1 MKRNLLLTLLTA
13 ALCVGCASRPVV
25 QSRGTLQE
33 VVKQGTTY
41 HLDARRSGLGENEVR
56 GLRDRLQKAGLSPA
70 SAEKAKLIVTLSS
83 DLQSSTE
90 RQHTGGKN
98 EVRGVRD
105 RLQKAG
111 LSPASAE
118 KAKLIVTLS
127 SDLQSSTERQHTGG
141 KNGVAYDRQVN
152 ARRLT
157 LTVAENRAGTGK
169 ILMEVSSADAG
180 SASAE
185 TLLTAAVAGLGS

>member
-1 MKRNLLLTLLTA
+1 MNRNLLILTLLA
-13 ALCVGCASRPVV
+13 AVLSAGCASQSVV
-25 QSRGTLQE
+25 QRHGNLQA
-33 VVKQGTTY
+33 VAKQGTTY

-70 SAEKAKLIVTLSS
+70 SAETAKLIVTLSS
-83 DLQSSTE
+83 DLQSS
-90 RQHTGGKN
+90 
-98 EVRGVRD
+98 
-105 RLQKAG
+105 
-111 LSPASAE
+111 S
-118 KAKLIVTLS
+118 
-127 SDLQSSTERQHTGG
+127 ERQHTGG

-157 LTVAENRAGTGK
+157 LTVAENRAGAGRV
-169 ILMEVSSADAG
+169 LMEVSSADAG

>member
-1 MKRNLLLTLLTA
+1 MKRNLLLTLLAA
-13 ALCVGCASRPVV
+13 ALCVGCASQPVV
-25 QSRGTLQE
+25 QSRGNLQE
-33 VVKQGTTY
+33 VAKQGTTY

-70 SAEKAKLIVTLSS
+70 SAETAKLIVT
-83 DLQSSTE
+83 
-90 RQHTGGKN
+90 
-98 EVRGVRD
+98 V
-105 RLQKAG
+105 
-111 LSPASAE
+111 
-118 KAKLIVTLS
+118 S

-157 LTVAENRAGTGK
+157 LTVAENRAGAGK
-169 ILMEVSSADAG
+169 VLMEVSAADAG

>member
-1 MKRNLLLTLLTA
+1 MKLNLLLTLLTA
-13 ALCVGCASRPVV
+13 ALCVGCASQPVV
-25 QSRGTLQE
+25 QSRGNLQE
-33 VVKQGTTY
+33 VAKQGTTY

-56 GLRDRLQKAGLSPA
+56 GLRARLQKAGLSPA
-70 SAEKAKLIVTLSS
+70 TAETAKLIVTLSS

-90 RQHTGGKN
+90 R
-98 EVRGVRD
+98 R
-105 RLQKAG
+105 
-111 LSPASAE
+111 
-118 KAKLIVTLS
+118 
-127 SDLQSSTERQHTGG
+127 HTGG
-141 KNGVAYDRQVN
+141 KNGVAYDHQVN

-185 TLLTAAVAGLGS
+185 SLLTAAVAGLGN